1 MNVGWCARRMGLS
14 LGMMLLTVCGNSL
27 SAQVSFTSAITLA
40 LQNSPRVKM
49 AQDDVNRSYAALTE
63 SRDLYIP
70 SVGVGGGVGRSYGIT
85 LTVPTIFT
93 VTAQSLVYSAPQ
105 REYIRAARQTLQ
117 ASTLTLKDVREQV
130 EEDAAATYVA
140 LDQAQM
146 RAAALNDAYGYAQR
160 LVAITED
167 RVGAGIETELDLKRS
182 RRQAV
187 QTRLQ
192 KLQVED
198 EIASLREHL
207 GELMGMAADTLTTVP
222 GSVPTEFAFAAA
234 GDGLHGI
241 GESASVLSAEA
252 DARAKLDQALGDTRS
267 LRRPQVYF
275 QSQYGRISPI
285 NDVSS
290 YYNLNGK
297 YNTFYAAASI
307 QFQIFDRA
315 RIAHAQGTMAS
326 ALHAQHE
333 VENLRGQETESRLK
347 LEHSVAE
354 LSTRAELAELDRGI
368 AEDELSAM
376 LVEVQR
382 GDAGGRQMT
391 PKDEQN
397 ARFEER
403 MRYLSVLDATLDLRK
418 ADLSLLR
425 QTGML
430 EAWLKAV
437 VVDPRYK

>member
-1 MNVGWCARRMGLS
+1 MNAGWRARRIGLS
-14 LGMMLLTVCGNSL
+14 LGMMVLPVCGNSL
-27 SAQVSFTSAITLA
+27 WAQVSFTSAITLA

-49 AQDDVNRSYAALTE
+49 AQDDVNRSYAA
-63 SRDLYIP
+63 
-70 SVGVGGGVGRSYGIT
+70 
-85 LTVPTIFT
+85 
-93 VTAQSLVYSAPQ
+93 
-105 REYIRAARQTLQ
+105 RQTLQ

-140 LDQAQM
+140 LDRAQM
-146 RAAALNDAYGYAQR
+146 RAGALNDAYGYAQR

-207 GELMGMAADTLTTVP
+207 GELMGIAAETLTTVP
-222 GSVPTEFAFAAA
+222 GSVPTDFAFSAA

-252 DARAKLDQALGDTRS
+252 DARAKLDQAIGDTRS

-290 YYNLNGK
+290 YYNLNGR

-315 RIAHAQGTMAS
+315 RTAHAQETMAS
-326 ALHAQHE
+326 GCMRNMQWRTWA
-333 VENLRGQETESRLK
+333 VRRR
-347 LEHSVAE
+347 
-354 LSTRAELAELDRGI
+354 RAG
-368 AEDELSAM
+368 
-376 LVEVQR
+376 
-382 GDAGGRQMT
+382 
-391 PKDEQN
+391 
-397 ARFEER
+397 
-403 MRYLSVLDATLDLRK
+403 
-418 ADLSLLR
+418 
-425 QTGML
+425 
-430 EAWLKAV
+430 
-437 VVDPRYK
+437 